1 MCGDYFNQK
10 AVKIEKAP
18 AITSYDIHI
27 YVENAGPK
35 ALENIIKAGNLAQA
49 LIEAIPQ
56 AGGPHHVAAGR
67 GPHLLANVEVTI
79 PPEALSKALTLLQ
92 MNSAGLSILVHP
104 HTGDEMRD
112 HTALA
117 NWVGKPVPL
126 DLDALL
132 PPSQRKKAANNN
144 SAPKFK
150 P

>member
-1 MCGDYFNQK
+1 MPTAEFNKK
-10 AVKIEKAP
+10 AQTPQTTP
-18 AITSYDIHI
+18 AVTSYDIHI
-27 YVENAGPK
+27 YFEGGAKSK
-35 ALENIIKAGNLAQA
+35 AETLAQA
-49 LIEAIPQ
+49 LLNAIPE
-56 AGGPHHVAAGR
+56 AGGPYPVAAGR

-92 MNSAGLSILVHP
+92 LNNPGLSILVHP
-104 HTGDEMRD
+104 HTGDEVLD
-112 HTALA
+112 HTRLA

-144 SAPKFK
+144 STPRIN